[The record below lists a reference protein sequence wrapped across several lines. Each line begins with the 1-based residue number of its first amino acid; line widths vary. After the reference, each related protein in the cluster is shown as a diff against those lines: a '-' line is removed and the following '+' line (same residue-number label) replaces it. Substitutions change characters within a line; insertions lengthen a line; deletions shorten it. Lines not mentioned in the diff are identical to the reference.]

1 MKYVIVLAVIF
12 LLFSSM
18 LGRAS
23 KKGKLNEQANNAVTG
38 LANAMRYFVYALL
51 VIIAITVAVFSY
63 HEFM

>member
-18 LGRAS
+18 MGRAS
-23 KKGKLNEQANNAVTG
+23 KKGKLNEQANKAVTG
-38 LANAMRYFVYALL
+38 LANAMRYLVYALL
-51 VIIAITVAVFSY
+51 VIMAIAVAIFTY